1 MSWKI
6 DPAHSEIGF
15 SVKHMMISTVRGQF
29 TKFDGTLTLNEE
41 HPEQSVIEGWV
52 ETASVNT
59 HEPNRD
65 GHLRSPDF
73 FDAEKF
79 PKITFRSKKVTHTG
93 GDKFKLLGDLTIKET
108 TRDLTLDVTYEG
120 ENKDPW
126 GKTRRAFTAD
136 ASFNRKDFGLSWNVA
151 LETGGW
157 LVAEQ
162 VKIHIEL
169 EAIGQADA

>member
-6 DPAHSEIGF
+6 DPSHSEIGF

-29 TKFDGTLTLNEE
+29 TTFDGTLTLNEE

-73 FDAEKF
+73 FDVEKF

-93 GDKFKLLGDLTIKET
+93 GEKFKLLGDLTVKDT
-108 TRDLTLDVTYEG
+108 HARSRSMLPTKARTRIRGVTRG
-120 ENKDPW
+120 VPSSP
-126 GKTRRAFTAD
+126 TP
-136 ASFNRKDFGLSWNVA
+136 ASTVRISG
-151 LETGGW
+151 
-157 LVAEQ
+157 
-162 VKIHIEL
+162 
-169 EAIGQADA
+169 

>member
-1 MSWKI
+1 M
-6 DPAHSEIGF
+6 
-15 SVKHMMISTVRGQF
+15 
-29 TKFDGTLTLNEE
+29 
-41 HPEQSVIEGWV
+41 
-52 ETASVNT
+52 ETASVDT

-79 PKITFRSKKVTHTG
+79 PKITFRSRKVTPTG
-93 GDKFKLLGDLTIKET
+93 GEKFKLLGDLTIKET

-126 GKTRRAFTAD
+126 GNIRRAFTAD
-136 ASFNRKDFGLSWNVA
+136 ASFNRKDFGLNWNVA
-151 LETGGW
+151 LEAGGW

-169 EAIGQADA
+169 EVVGQADA